1 MRSLPRPVK
10 LVLVLAVTALIAGAA
25 SAPLAQL
32 NRATITVTA
41 HFDSAAG
48 VFVGNP
54 VDVLGMRI
62 GKVASVAQRGSYVEV
77 TMNVD
82 ASVRI
87 PADVTAVTVSDS
99 VLTDRHIELTPVYRG
114 GPTLSD
120 GATLGTDRTKTPV
133 EFDSLLAMA
142 DKLSTSLQG
151 DGQGHGPIAD
161 AVDVG
166 AAVATDNG
174 AQIKAALDQ
183 LSRALRMG
191 DDHGAATKN
200 AITTLVNNLD
210 ALTAAAARNDQT
222 IREFG
227 AGARQLSDLL
237 AEQNLGTGDTGAK
250 LNEILTRT
258 TDLMQRN
265 RGTLAGTASGANVI
279 FQSLSDYNRNVAEF
293 MDLFPLVVD
302 NAYAVIDPNVGAGR
316 VHVNVDKVALD
327 GQMVK
332 QVCNLLDLKQL
343 GCNTGKMSDM
353 GPDFGIVAMLA
364 GIAGLP
370 K

>member
-10 LVLVLAVTALIAGAA
+10 LVLVLAATALIAGTAG
-25 SAPLAQL
+25 APLSRL
-32 NRATITVTA
+32 NETITVTA

-62 GKVASVAQRGSYVEV
+62 GKVDRVEQRGAHVEV
-77 TMNVD
+77 TMRVD

-114 GPTLSD
+114 GPTLAA

-142 DKLSTSLQG
+142 EKLSTSLQG

-161 AVDVG
+161 AVGVG

-174 AQIKAALDQ
+174 DEIKAALDQ

-200 AITTLVNNLD
+200 AITTLVHNLD
-210 ALTAAAARNDQT
+210 SLSAAAARNDET

-227 AGARQLSDLL
+227 SGVRQLSELL

-250 LNEILTRT
+250 LNEILTGT

-265 RGTLAGTASGANVI
+265 RGALSSTASGANVI
-279 FQSLSDYNRNVAEF
+279 FQSLSDYNRNIAEF

-302 NAYAVIDPNVGAGR
+302 NAYAVIDQNVGAGR
-316 VHVNVDKVALD
+316 VHVNVDKIVLD

-343 GCNTGKMSDM
+343 GCNTGKLSDM